1 MIVEETVQ
9 NLVRSEIRSEGRLEE
24 VMMGLWVA
32 AR

>member
-9 NLVRSEIRSEGRLEE
+9 NLVRSQIRSKGGLEE